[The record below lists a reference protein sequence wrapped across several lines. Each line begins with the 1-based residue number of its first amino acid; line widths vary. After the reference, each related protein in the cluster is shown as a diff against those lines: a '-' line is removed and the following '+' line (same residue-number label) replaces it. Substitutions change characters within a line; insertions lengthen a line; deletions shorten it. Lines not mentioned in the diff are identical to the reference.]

1 MPLNTEPESH
11 EEKHYVASVYGYF
24 TIDVTTP
31 ILHRSLSTHW
41 EPAEH
46 EEGESQMHCVSCEGL
61 TAEETFDLLDQT
73 EGLIELLEEMTC
85 SSYDTSYTYPQDD
98 PDL

>member
-11 EEKHYVASVYGYF
+11 EEKHYVVTDYGYF
-24 TIDVTTP
+24 SIDVNTP
-31 ILHRSLSTHW
+31 ILHSTLSTFW
-41 EPAEH
+41 EPAEY
-46 EEGESQMHCVSCEGL
+46 EEGESQMHCVRCEGL

-73 EGLIELLEEMTC
+73 EGLIELLEEITC
-85 SSYDTSYTYPQDD
+85 SSYDTSYTCTEDA